1 MENNKQMDAGV
12 TGVMNAMG
20 QDGNYKAS
28 QMPIKNRVNA
38 LDVSHCQSNYSKFN
52 NLYLIL

>member
-12 TGVMNAMG
+12 TGVANALG
-20 QDGNYKAS
+20 QEGNHKAT

-38 LDVSHCQSNYSKFN
+38 LDVSSS
-52 NLYLIL
+52 